1 MNDFS
6 RLEIEYEFVATL
18 INESPLSIGFGRSFE
33 SYSDNPIVRLGGKP
47 YIPAS
52 SIKGVLRN
60 EAEKYARTLSYDVCN
75 IFDET
80 NGELELKK
88 NKNDYTPC
96 IICSIFG
103 GPTIASSVYINNAIL
118 KSKEDRLVES
128 IRKVSI
134 SRVVGAQLSGRL
146 YNLEYLI
153 PYQEFDWSM
162 KVINLNILEDS
173 KKSNI
178 IKYLI
183 NKMSK
188 YGIAI
193 GGRKSIGFGRVKI
206 KEFTLKRYSLT
217 DNGKLVENDVTN
229 DYKEL
234 LSIE

>member
-6 RLEIEYEFVATL
+6 RLEVEYEFVTTL
-18 INESPLSIGFGRSFE
+18 INESPLSIGSGRSLE
-33 SYSDNPIVRLGGKP
+33 SYSDNPIVRLGREP

-60 EAEKYARTLSYDVCN
+60 EAEKYARALSYYVCD
-75 IFDET
+75 IFDKV

-96 IICSIFG
+96 TICSIFG

-128 IRKVSI
+128 VRKVSI
-134 SRVVGAQLSGRL
+134 SRVVGAQFSGRL
-146 YNLEYLI
+146 YDLEYLI

-162 KVINLNILEDS
+162 KVVNLDILKDS
-173 KKSNI
+173 KESNI

-183 NKMSK
+183 NKMIK
-188 YGIAI
+188 YGIAV
-193 GGRKSIGFGRVKI
+193 GGRKSIGFGKVKI
-206 KEFTLKRYSLT
+206 KKFELKRYSLA
-217 DNGKLVENDVTN
+217 DNGKLVENDATN
-229 DYKEL
+229 DYKRL
-234 LSIE
+234 LDIE